1 MTINDLN
8 RASRYKNQ
16 ESKRFGLWVLFA
28 LAFYFVP
35 HISNA
40 QVTASIDSTSIKIGE
55 QITYEILVA
64 ADTTDLVL
72 FPDGQ
77 TFQPLEVIE
86 SYKVDTTKKDAKYH
100 LIKKYG
106 LTQFDSGQYVIPKQ
120 RVQIG
125 DQAFFTDS
133 LLVEVKDVVVDT
145 TKQKLYDIKPIIS
158 VEKSPSKWWLYVL
171 VGLVI
176 LVLVAFLLYWFVW
189 REKPLTEEEKIAQ
202 LPPYDRAKLALKEL
216 DEAGYLKQEDIKSY
230 YSDLTLIIRKYLDE
244 KVYERSLESTTGEL
258 VSRLELLREGN
269 QIDLSKDTI
278 KNIESILRRA
288 DLVKFAKSKP
298 DFELAKLD
306 RNTIDVEIDQVK
318 ESLPE
323 PTEEELLADLEYQEE
338 LERKKKKKKIVITV
352 VVVALLFIGT
362 FVGFGLKYGFTYVKD
377 TIIGHE
383 SKELLETKEWI
394 TSEYGAP
401 GVIVTTPK
409 VLRRFEVPVPEE
421 VKDKVTVIGFSY
433 GSINDPFEIV
443 ITNSKYNFS
452 PELNQPK
459 SAEEEDQQK
468 NKIDLAQVAQVQL
481 NELEKQGAEN
491 IFPKTEQFITPNG
504 QEGLKTFGTAQFKH
518 PVTGNV
524 INANYILL
532 GFTSENILQNLRLI
546 WKEDD
551 TYADDIVERIMNSI
565 ELLKLEEEDQ

>member
-1 MTINDLN
+1 MTIYDLHIEL
-8 RASRYKNQ
+8 RHKKQAF
-16 ESKRFGLWVLFA
+16 KRWFVGLLCA
-28 LAFYFVP
+28 IAFYFVP
-35 HISNA
+35 HISEA
-40 QVTASIDSTSIKIGE
+40 QVSASIDSTSIKIGE

-100 LIKKYG
+100 LIKTYG
-106 LTQFDSGQYVIPKQ
+106 LTQFDSGQYVIPRQ

-145 TKQKLYDIKPIIS
+145 TKQKLYDIKPIIG
-158 VEKSPSKWWLYVL
+158 VKKSPSKWWLYL
-171 VGLVI
+171 LIALAILAVI
-176 LVLVAFLLYWFVW
+176 AFIVYWFVW

-216 DEAGYLKQEDIKSY
+216 DEAGYLKQEDVKSY

-258 VSRLELLREGN
+258 ISRLELLKEGN
-269 QIDLSKDTI
+269 QIELSKDTI

-306 RNTIDVEIDQVK
+306 RKTIGLEIDQVK
-318 ESLPE
+318 DSLPE
-323 PTEEELLADLEYQEE
+323 PTEEELLADLEYLEE
-338 LERKKKKKKIVITV
+338 LERKKKKRKVLITV
-352 VVVALLFIGT
+352 LVAALLLIGT
-362 FVGFGLKYGFTYVKD
+362 FVGFTVKYGFTYVKD

-401 GVIVTTPK
+401 GVIMTTPK
-409 VLRRFEVPVPEE
+409 VLKRIEVPVPDAA
-421 VKDKVTVIGFSY
+421 KDKVKITAFAY
-433 GSINDPFEIV
+433 GSINSTLDILVVNTKFNLPA
-443 ITNSKYNFS
+443 
-452 PELNQPK
+452 QGQGQ
-459 SAEEEDQQK
+459 SADGQSQEA
-468 NKIDLAQVAQVQL
+468 NKIDLTQVAEQQL
-481 NELEKQGAEN
+481 QELEKKGAQN
-491 IFPKTEQFITPNG
+491 IIAKHEQFITPNG
-504 QEGLKTFGTAQFKH
+504 QEGLKTFGTADFKM
-518 PVTGNV
+518 PVTGEV
-524 INANYILL
+524 QRGNYIIL
-532 GFTSENILQNLRLI
+532 GFTAEHILQNVTLI
-546 WKEDD
+546 WQADD
-551 TYADDIVERIMNSI
+551 TYADAIVERIMDSI
-565 ELLKLEEEDQ
+565 ELLKLEEDDQ

>member
-1 MTINDLN
+1 MTIYDLHI
-8 RASRYKNQ
+8 ASNKNKT
-16 ESKRFGLWVLFA
+16 SRLFVLM
-28 LAFYFVP
+28 LVFVFSFSSLT
-35 HISNA
+35 SNA

-77 TFQPLEVIE
+77 TFLPLEVIE
-86 SYKVDTTKKDAKYH
+86 SYEVDTTKKDAKYH

-133 LLVEVKDVVVDT
+133 LLVEVRDVVVDT
-145 TKQKLYDIKPIIS
+145 TKQKLYEIKPIIS

-171 VGLVI
+171 IGLVI
-176 LVLVAFLLYWFVW
+176 LALVAFLLYWFVW

-258 VSRLELLREGN
+258 INRLELLREGN

-323 PTEEELLADLEYQEE
+323 PTDEELLADLEYQEE
-338 LERKKKKKKIVITV
+338 LERKKKKKKVVITAV
-352 VVVALLFIGT
+352 VIALLLIGT
-362 FVGFGLKYGFTYVKD
+362 FVGFTIKYGFTYVKD

-383 SKELLETKEWI
+383 SKELLETKEWV

-401 GVIVTTPK
+401 GVIITTPK
-409 VLRRFEVPVPEE
+409 VLKRFEVPMPEE
-421 VKDKVTVIGFSY
+421 AKDKLKVAAFRY
-433 GSINDPFEIV
+433 GGINSTIDIV
-443 ITNSKYNFS
+443 VVNTKFNFS
-452 PELNQPK
+452 PELNQQK
-459 SAEEEDQQK
+459 SADEQAQQE
-468 NKIDLAQVAQVQL
+468 NKIDLRQVAEQQL
-481 NELEKQGAEN
+481 LELEKKGAQN
-491 IFPKTEQFITPNG
+491 IITKHEQFITPNG
-504 QEGLKTFGTAQFKH
+504 QEGLKTFGTADFKI
-518 PVTGNV
+518 PVTGA
-524 INANYILL
+524 IERGNYIIL
-532 GFTSENILQNLRLI
+532 GFTSENVLQNVILI

-551 TYADDIVERIMNSI
+551 MYADDIVERIMNSI

>member
-1 MTINDLN
+1 MTIYDLHI
-8 RASRYKNQ
+8 ASNKN
-16 ESKRFGLWVLFA
+16 KRSRLFVLI
-28 LAFYFVP
+28 LVFVFSFSSLT
-35 HISNA
+35 SNA

-86 SYKVDTTKKDAKYH
+86 SYEVDTTKKDAKYH

-106 LTQFDSGQYVIPKQ
+106 LTQFDSGRYVIPKQ

-133 LLVEVKDVVVDT
+133 LLVEVRDVVVDT
-145 TKQKLYDIKPIIS
+145 TKQKLYEIKPIIS

-171 VGLVI
+171 IGLV
-176 LVLVAFLLYWFVW
+176 VLAFVAFLLYWFVW

-258 VSRLELLREGN
+258 INRLELLREGN

-338 LERKKKKKKIVITV
+338 LERKKKKKKVVITV
-352 VVVALLFIGT
+352 VVIALLLIGT
-362 FVGFGLKYGFTYVKD
+362 FVGFTIKYGFTYVKD

-383 SKELLETKEWI
+383 SKELLETKEWV

-401 GVIVTTPK
+401 GVIITTPK
-409 VLRRFEVPVPEE
+409 VLKRFEVPMPEE
-421 VKDKVTVIGFSY
+421 AKDKLKVAAFRY
-433 GSINDPFEIV
+433 GGINSTIDIV
-443 ITNSKYNFS
+443 VVNTKFNFS
-452 PELNQPK
+452 PELNQQK
-459 SAEEEDQQK
+459 SADEQAQQE
-468 NKIDLAQVAQVQL
+468 NKIDLRQVAEQQL
-481 NELEKQGAEN
+481 LELEKKGAQN
-491 IFPKTEQFITPNG
+491 IITKHEQFITPNG
-504 QEGLKTFGTAQFKH
+504 QEGLKTFGTADFKI
-518 PVTGNV
+518 PVTGA
-524 INANYILL
+524 IERGNYIIL
-532 GFTSENILQNLRLI
+532 GFTSENVLQNVILI

-551 TYADDIVERIMNSI
+551 IYADDIVERIMNSI

>member
-1 MTINDLN
+1 MTIYDLHIEL
-8 RASRYKNQ
+8 RQKKQAF
-16 ESKRFGLWVLFA
+16 KRWSVGFLYA
-28 LAFYFVP
+28 IAFYFVP
-35 HISNA
+35 HISEA
-40 QVTASIDSTSIKIGE
+40 QVSASIDSTSIKIGE

-100 LIKKYG
+100 LIKTYG
-106 LTQFDSGQYVIPKQ
+106 LTQFDSGQYVIPRQ

-145 TKQKLYDIKPIIS
+145 TKQKLYDIKPIIG
-158 VEKSPSKWWLYVL
+158 VKKSPSKWWLYL
-171 VGLVI
+171 LIALAILAVI
-176 LVLVAFLLYWFVW
+176 AFIVYWFVW

-216 DEAGYLKQEDIKSY
+216 DEAGYLKQEDVKSY

-258 VSRLELLREGN
+258 ISRLELLKEGN
-269 QIDLSKDTI
+269 QIELSKDTI

-306 RNTIDVEIDQVK
+306 RKTIGLEIDQVK
-318 ESLPE
+318 DSLPE
-323 PTEEELLADLEYQEE
+323 PTEEELLADLEYLEE
-338 LERKKKKKKIVITV
+338 LERKKKKRKVLITV
-352 VVVALLFIGT
+352 LVATLLLIGT
-362 FVGFGLKYGFTYVKD
+362 FVGFTVKYGFTYVKD

-401 GVIVTTPK
+401 GVIMTTPK
-409 VLRRFEVPVPEE
+409 VLKRIEVPVPDAA
-421 VKDKVTVIGFSY
+421 KDKVKITAFAY
-433 GSINDPFEIV
+433 GGINSTLDILVVNTKFNLPA
-443 ITNSKYNFS
+443 
-452 PELNQPK
+452 QGQGQ
-459 SAEEEDQQK
+459 SADGQSQEA
-468 NKIDLAQVAQVQL
+468 NKIDLTQVAEQQL
-481 NELEKQGAEN
+481 QELEKKGAQN
-491 IFPKTEQFITPNG
+491 IIAKHEQFITPNG
-504 QEGLKTFGTAQFKH
+504 QEGLKTFGTADFKM
-518 PVTGNV
+518 PITGE
-524 INANYILL
+524 IQRGNYIIL
-532 GFTSENILQNLRLI
+532 GFTAEHILQNVTLI
-546 WKEDD
+546 WQADD
-551 TYADDIVERIMNSI
+551 TYADAIVERIMDSI
-565 ELLKLEEEDQ
+565 ELLKLEEDQ

>member
-1 MTINDLN
+1 MTIYDLHIEL
-8 RASRYKNQ
+8 RQKKQ
-16 ESKRFGLWVLFA
+16 TFKRWSVGLLCA
-28 LAFYFVP
+28 IAFYFVP
-35 HISNA
+35 HISEA
-40 QVTASIDSTSIKIGE
+40 QVSASIDSTSIKIGE

-100 LIKKYG
+100 LIKTYG
-106 LTQFDSGQYVIPKQ
+106 LTQFDSGQYVIPRQ

-145 TKQKLYDIKPIIS
+145 TKQKLYDIKPIIG
-158 VEKSPSKWWLYVL
+158 VKKSPSKWWLYL
-171 VGLVI
+171 LIALAILAVI
-176 LVLVAFLLYWFVW
+176 AFIVYWFVW
-189 REKPLTEEEKIAQ
+189 REKPLTEKEKIAQ

-216 DEAGYLKQEDIKSY
+216 DEAGYLKQEDVKSY

-258 VSRLELLREGN
+258 ISRLELLKEGN
-269 QIDLSKDTI
+269 QIELSKDTI

-306 RNTIDVEIDQVK
+306 RKTIGLEIDQVK
-318 ESLPE
+318 DSLPE
-323 PTEEELLADLEYQEE
+323 PTEEELLADLEYLEE
-338 LERKKKKKKIVITV
+338 LERKKKKRKVLITV
-352 VVVALLFIGT
+352 LVATLLLIGT
-362 FVGFGLKYGFTYVKD
+362 FVGFTVKYGFTYVKD

-401 GVIVTTPK
+401 GVIMTTPK
-409 VLRRFEVPVPEE
+409 VLKRIEVPVPDAA
-421 VKDKVTVIGFSY
+421 KDKVKITAFAY
-433 GSINDPFEIV
+433 GGINSTLDILVVNTKFNLPA
-443 ITNSKYNFS
+443 
-452 PELNQPK
+452 QGQGQ
-459 SAEEEDQQK
+459 SADGQSQEA
-468 NKIDLAQVAQVQL
+468 NKIDLTQVAEQQL
-481 NELEKQGAEN
+481 QELEKKGAQN
-491 IFPKTEQFITPNG
+491 IIAKHEQFITPNG
-504 QEGLKTFGTAQFKH
+504 QEGLKTFGTADFKM
-518 PVTGNV
+518 PITGE
-524 INANYILL
+524 IQRGNYIIL
-532 GFTSENILQNLRLI
+532 GFTAEHILQNVTLI
-546 WKEDD
+546 WQADD
-551 TYADDIVERIMNSI
+551 TYADAIVERIMDSI
-565 ELLKLEEEDQ
+565 ELLKLEEDDQ